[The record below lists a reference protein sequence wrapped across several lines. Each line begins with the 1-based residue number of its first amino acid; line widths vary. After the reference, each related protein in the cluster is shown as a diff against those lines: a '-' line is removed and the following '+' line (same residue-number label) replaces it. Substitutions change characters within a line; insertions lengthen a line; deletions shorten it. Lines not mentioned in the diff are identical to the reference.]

1 MSEQYEYLVRGAL
14 LQCSCGSCQRRLNLP
29 LCHGVY
35 IGKNP
40 VMNSGDYIPEVN
52 VMSFGT
58 CSKTGSKCMPGFA
71 GYAPWL
77 NVNRR
82 LIVGDEDKYAL
93 TTNSYLECVTGGRI
107 TVVSS
112 GQEYKMTENDYLNS
126 DSYYESKGYSSMMK
140 SSYGLSSEES
150 KLYLK
155 AYKLLS
161 NEARQKKLKDK
172 KKIYFIYSK
181 LASLCDNY
189 DGGEGLRWKITANIP
204 STEKTK
210 LYLKKIGMSDK
221 EVKDLHKSVNFQH
234 ANSTKKDLA
243 HEWIVYAIFSADT
256 LSHNFLDGSIGSLN
270 ALGSY
275 KGDVFSTRMRI
286 DDMNSDLDST
296 NTYNR
301 MLSGKEPL
309 DVVLDYNKK
318 VENGKINRVDEFL
331 KFYGNGSAKEG
342 LKYIKRDLLT
352 VDIGS
357 QYISSGYKSLIQ
369 DALFTNSIVNSG
381 IILNG
386 EEHFNNVLK
395 LTNRNQLIDVLN
407 GDGIKNRNE
416 DSDNVK
422 HYKNIKKTKDD
433 FIKYLEDG
441 MSR

>member
-52 VMSFGT
+52 VMAFGT

-161 NEARQKKLKDK
+161 KEARQKNLKIK
-172 KKIYFIYSK
+172 KRY
-181 LASLCDNY
+181 
-189 DGGEGLRWKITANIP
+189 T
-204 STEKTK
+204 
-210 LYLKKIGMSDK
+210 
-221 EVKDLHKSVNFQH
+221 
-234 ANSTKKDLA
+234 
-243 HEWIVYAIFSADT
+243 
-256 LSHNFLDGSIGSLN
+256 
-270 ALGSY
+270 
-275 KGDVFSTRMRI
+275 
-286 DDMNSDLDST
+286 
-296 NTYNR
+296 
-301 MLSGKEPL
+301 
-309 DVVLDYNKK
+309 
-318 VENGKINRVDEFL
+318 
-331 KFYGNGSAKEG
+331 
-342 LKYIKRDLLT
+342 
-352 VDIGS
+352 
-357 QYISSGYKSLIQ
+357 
-369 DALFTNSIVNSG
+369 LFTPN
-381 IILNG
+381 
-386 EEHFNNVLK
+386 
-395 LTNRNQLIDVLN
+395 
-407 GDGIKNRNE
+407 
-416 DSDNVK
+416 
-422 HYKNIKKTKDD
+422 
-433 FIKYLEDG
+433 
-441 MSR
+441 

>member
-189 DGGEGLRWKITANIP
+189 DGGKGRRWKITANIP
-204 STEKTK
+204 STKETK
-210 LYLKKIGMSDK
+210 VYLKKIGMSDK
-221 EVKDLHKSVNFQH
+221 EVKDLHKSVNHQH
-234 ANSTKKDLA
+234 INSSKKDLA
-243 HEWIVYAIFSADT
+243 HEWIGYAIFSADT
-256 LSHNFLDGSIGSLN
+256 LLHNFLDGTIGNLN

-275 KGDVFSTRMRI
+275 KGDVFSTRMGT

-309 DVVLDYNKK
+309 DVILDYNKK
-318 VENGKINRVDEFL
+318 IENGKINRVDEFL
-331 KFYGNGSAKEG
+331 KFYGNGSTQEG
-342 LKYIKRDLLT
+342 LKYIKKDLLT
-352 VDIGS
+352 IDIGS
-357 QYISSGYKSLIQ
+357 QYISSGSKSLIQ

-381 IILNG
+381 VILNG

-407 GDGIKNRNE
+407 GDGTKNRNE
-416 DSDNVK
+416 DSDTVK
-422 HYKNIKKTKDD
+422 HYKKIKKTKDD

-441 MSR
+441 MSK